1 MSSTTVVQK
10 DHAPEDDGYADRGN
24 TATLARLTPE
34 QASHYFHDTTVWG
47 EDGRIREGTPEEL
60 AAEYAEV
67 SQYFVRP
74 MPVLEQTDA
83 AILVNDW
90 QPGDPVSAVL
100 VGKTE
105 MCHPIPNFGMGS
117 IEDPLG
123 ENVDLFDVQ
132 DDW

>member
-100 VGKTE
+100 G
-105 MCHPIPNFGMGS
+105 
-117 IEDPLG
+117 DPLG